1 MTVPG
6 ARKNAI
12 LTKAAR
18 LFLDR
23 GFDGTSIDM
32 IVKEAEISRP
42 GLYYHFKGKQD
53 LLYQIMRYGLDELER
68 NARGILSSEGD
79 AAARLRTML
88 YHSALSVTRADDEAI
103 SFLVI
108 GEIDRLSARQRA
120 DINRRRRAHLE
131 RIKGL
136 LEELHGKGKL
146 REIDAGVAALGL
158 LWMVFGVGKW
168 YRPDGRLTAEEI
180 ASEVAHLALAS
191 VLQPGVSL

>member
-1 MTVPG
+1 
-6 ARKNAI
+6 
-12 LTKAAR
+12 
-18 LFLDR
+18 
-23 GFDGTSIDM
+23 
-32 IVKEAEISRP
+32 
-42 GLYYHFKGKQD
+42 
-53 LLYQIMRYGLDELER
+53 
-68 NARGILSSEGD
+68 
-79 AAARLRTML
+79 ML